1 MSLSWEKEKDKQT
14 NQSYKALSD
23 TLKSLTFFTNPIFGD
38 VIRRDVI
45 S

>member
-1 MSLSWEKEKDKQT
+1 MGLSWEKEKDKQT

-23 TLKSLTFFTNPIFGD
+23 TLSLTFFTNPFFGD